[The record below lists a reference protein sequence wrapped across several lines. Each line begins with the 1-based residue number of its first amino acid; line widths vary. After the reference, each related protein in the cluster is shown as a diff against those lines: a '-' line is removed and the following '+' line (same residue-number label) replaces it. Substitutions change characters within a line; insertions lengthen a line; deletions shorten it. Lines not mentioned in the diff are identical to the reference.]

1 MAAVLNG
8 FSPSPR
14 RPTAHLQIR
23 YTSRLPNTRY
33 SSPIMSSQSILTA
46 TITDTPDHWRITTYI
61 RNTSSQPRSQS
72 IKIDA
77 WPMFSPEDAQFV
89 ASASTETAVAPGQQG
104 KVEVEVAKRDLADF
118 DERTGKYVLQE
129 GMYMFELKSV
139 EDVSVGVG
147 IVKQVS
153 VVGRMVWRLLKS
165 RSRQFILFRP

>member
-1 MAAVLNG
+1 
-8 FSPSPR
+8 
-14 RPTAHLQIR
+14 
-23 YTSRLPNTRY
+23 
-33 SSPIMSSQSILTA
+33 
-46 TITDTPDHWRITTYI
+46 
-61 RNTSSQPRSQS
+61 
-72 IKIDA
+72 
-77 WPMFSPEDAQFV
+77 MFSPEDAQFV

-153 VVGRMVWRLLKS
+153 VVGRMVWS
-165 RSRQFILFRP
+165 E